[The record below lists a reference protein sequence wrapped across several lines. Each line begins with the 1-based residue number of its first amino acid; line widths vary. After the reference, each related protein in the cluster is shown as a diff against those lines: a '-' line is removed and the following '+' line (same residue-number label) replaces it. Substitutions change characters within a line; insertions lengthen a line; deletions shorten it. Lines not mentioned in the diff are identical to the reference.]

1 MTQVLLAIDTSAG
14 TAVAVLVE
22 GVVAGETYDDNLMQH
37 AEQIGVQIQKC
48 LTAAN
53 KKSSD
58 VTAVAVGIGPGP
70 FTGLRVGI
78 AAAKMFAEGIS
89 APIFGIGSLDAIA
102 FANSL
107 DQPTLVL
114 TDARRS
120 EVFFG
125 LYQGKTRNG
134 IPKALLGPGVKK
146 QSELE
151 AQLQAAGPSYEIL
164 NGQVSASKLGLL
176 ALAQLA
182 EGTASG
188 AVVANYLRAPDAV
201 PAKGKKVS
209 LSLIHI

>member
-14 TAVAVLVE
+14 TAVAVLVD
-22 GVVAGETYDDNLMQH
+22 GIVASESYDANSMQH
-37 AEQIGVQIQKC
+37 AEQIGIQIQQG
-48 LTAAN
+48 LEAAK

-58 VTAVAVGIGPGP
+58 VTAVAVGVGPGP

-78 AAAKMFAEGIS
+78 AAAKMFAEGVS
-89 APIFGIGSLDAIA
+89 APIYGVGSLDAIA

-125 LYQGKTRNG
+125 LYQGKTSAG
-134 IPKALLGPGVKK
+134 VPKALLGPGVKK
-146 QSELE
+146 QAELE
-151 AQLQAAGPSYEIL
+151 VQLKAAGHSYL
-164 NGQVSASKLGLL
+164 LANTQVSAANLGLL

-182 EGTASG
+182 EGTANTS
-188 AVVANYLRAPDAV
+188 VVANYLRAPDAV

-209 LSLIHI
+209 G

>member
-14 TAVAVLVE
+14 TAVAVLVD
-22 GVVAGETYDDNLMQH
+22 GVVASESYDANSMQH
-37 AEQIGVQIQKC
+37 AEQIGIQIQQG
-48 LTAAN
+48 LEAAK

-58 VTAVAVGIGPGP
+58 VTAVAVGVGPGP

-78 AAAKMFAEGIS
+78 AAAKMFAEGVS
-89 APIFGIGSLDAIA
+89 APIYGVGSLDAIA

-125 LYQGKTRNG
+125 LYQGKTAAG
-134 IPKALLGPGVKK
+134 APKALLGPGVKK
-146 QSELE
+146 QAELE
-151 AQLQAAGPSYEIL
+151 VQLKAAGHSYL
-164 NGQVSASKLGLL
+164 LANTQVSAANLGLL
-176 ALAQLA
+176 GLAQLA
-182 EGTASG
+182 EGTANTS
-188 AVVANYLRAPDAV
+188 VVANYLRAPDAV

-209 LSLIHI
+209 G

>member
-14 TAVAVLVE
+14 TAVAVLVD
-22 GVVAGETYDDNLMQH
+22 GVVASESYDANSMQH
-37 AEQIGVQIQKC
+37 AEKIGIQIQQG
-48 LTAAN
+48 LEAAK

-78 AAAKMFAEGIS
+78 AAAKMFAEGVS
-89 APIFGIGSLDAIA
+89 APIYGVGSLDAIA

-107 DQPTLVL
+107 DEPTLVL

-125 LYQGKTRNG
+125 LYQGKTAAG
-134 IPKALLGPGVKK
+134 VPKALLGPGVKK
-146 QSELE
+146 QAELE
-151 AQLQAAGPSYEIL
+151 AQLQVEGHSYL
-164 NGQVSASKLGLL
+164 LANTQVSAANLGLL
-176 ALAQLA
+176 GLAQLA
-182 EGTASG
+182 EGTANTS
-188 AVVANYLRAPDAV
+188 VVANYLRAPDAV

-209 LSLIHI
+209 G

>member
-14 TAVAVLVE
+14 TAVAVLVD
-22 GVVAGETYDDNLMQH
+22 GVVASESYDANSMQH
-37 AEQIGVQIQKC
+37 AEQIGIQIQQG
-48 LTAAN
+48 LEAAK

-58 VTAVAVGIGPGP
+58 VSAVAVGVGPGP

-78 AAAKMFAEGIS
+78 AAAKMFAESVS
-89 APIFGIGSLDAIA
+89 APIYGVGSLDAIA

-125 LYQGKTRNG
+125 LYQGKTPAG
-134 IPKALLGPGVKK
+134 VPKTLLGPGVKK
-146 QSELE
+146 QAELE
-151 AQLQAAGPSYEIL
+151 VQLKAAGHSYVL
-164 NGQVSASKLGLL
+164 ANTQVSAANLGLL
-176 ALAQLA
+176 SLAQLA
-182 EGTASG
+182 EGTANTS
-188 AVVANYLRAPDAV
+188 VVANYLRAPDAV

-209 LSLIHI
+209 G

>member
-14 TAVAVLVE
+14 TAVAVLVD
-22 GVVAGETYDDNLMQH
+22 GVVASETYDDNSMQH

-48 LTAAN
+48 LSAAN

-58 VTAVAVGIGPGP
+58 VTAVAVGVGPGP

-78 AAAKMFAEGIS
+78 AAAKMFAEGVS

-102 FANSL
+102 FADSL

-125 LYQGKTRNG
+125 LYQGKTKNG

-151 AQLQAAGPSYEIL
+151 AQLQASGQSYEIL
-164 NGQVSASKLGLL
+164 NSQVSASKLGLL

-182 EGTASG
+182 EGTASD

-209 LSLIHI
+209 G

>member
-14 TAVAVLVE
+14 TAVAVLVDGE
-22 GVVAGETYDDNLMQH
+22 VASESYDANSMQH
-37 AEQIGVQIQKC
+37 AEQIGIQIQQG
-48 LTAAN
+48 LEAAN

-58 VTAVAVGIGPGP
+58 VTVVAVGVGPGP

-78 AAAKMFAEGIS
+78 AAAKMFAEGVS
-89 APIFGIGSLDAIA
+89 APIYGVGSLDAIA

-125 LYQGKTRNG
+125 LYQGKTAAG
-134 IPKALLGPGVKK
+134 VPKALLGPGVKK
-146 QSELE
+146 QAELE
-151 AQLQAAGPSYEIL
+151 VQLQAAGHSYL
-164 NGQVSASKLGLL
+164 LANTRVSAANLGLL
-176 ALAQLA
+176 VLAQLA
-182 EGTASG
+182 EGTANTS
-188 AVVANYLRAPDAV
+188 VVANYLRAPDAV

-209 LSLIHI
+209 G

>member
-1 MTQVLLAIDTSAG
+1 MYKRQA
-14 TAVAVLVE
+14 E
-22 GVVAGETYDDNLMQH
+22 GV
-37 AEQIGVQIQKC
+37 
-48 LTAAN
+48 
-53 KKSSD
+53 
-58 VTAVAVGIGPGP
+58 
-70 FTGLRVGI
+70 
-78 AAAKMFAEGIS
+78 S

-102 FANSL
+102 FAASL

-125 LYQGKTRNG
+125 LYQGKTKNG

-151 AQLQAAGPSYEIL
+151 AQLQAAGQSFEVL

-209 LSLIHI
+209 G

>member
-14 TAVAVLVE
+14 TAVAVLVD
-22 GVVAGETYDDNLMQH
+22 GVVASESYDANYMQH
-37 AEQIGVQIQKC
+37 AEQIGIQIQQG
-48 LTAAN
+48 LEAAK

-58 VTAVAVGIGPGP
+58 VSAVAVGVGPGP

-78 AAAKMFAEGIS
+78 AAAKMFAESVS
-89 APIFGIGSLDAIA
+89 APIYGVGSLDAIA

-125 LYQGKTRNG
+125 LYQGKTPAG
-134 IPKALLGPGVKK
+134 VPKTLLGPGVKK
-146 QSELE
+146 QAELE
-151 AQLQAAGPSYEIL
+151 VQLKAAGHSYVL
-164 NGQVSASKLGLL
+164 ANTQVSAANLGLL
-176 ALAQLA
+176 GLAQLA
-182 EGTASG
+182 EGTANTS
-188 AVVANYLRAPDAV
+188 VVANYLRAPDAV

-209 LSLIHI
+209 G

>member
-14 TAVAVLVE
+14 TAVAVLVD
-22 GVVAGETYDDNLMQH
+22 GVVASESYDANSMQH
-37 AEQIGVQIQKC
+37 AEQIGIQIKQG
-48 LTAAN
+48 LEAAK

-58 VTAVAVGIGPGP
+58 VTAVAVGVGPGP

-78 AAAKMFAEGIS
+78 AAAKMFAEGVS
-89 APIFGIGSLDAIA
+89 APIYGVGSLDAIA

-125 LYQGKTRNG
+125 LYQGKTPAG
-134 IPKALLGPGVKK
+134 VPKTLLGPGVKK
-146 QSELE
+146 QAELE
-151 AQLQAAGPSYEIL
+151 VQLKAAGHSYVL
-164 NGQVSASKLGLL
+164 ANTQVSAANLGLL
-176 ALAQLA
+176 SLAQLA
-182 EGTASG
+182 EGTANTS
-188 AVVANYLRAPDAV
+188 VIANYLRAPDAV

-209 LSLIHI
+209 G

>member
-14 TAVAVLVE
+14 TSVAVLVD
-22 GVVAGETYDDNLMQH
+22 GVVASESYDANSMQH
-37 AEQIGVQIQKC
+37 AEQIGIQIQQG
-48 LTAAN
+48 LEAAK

-58 VTAVAVGIGPGP
+58 VTAVAVGVGPGP

-78 AAAKMFAEGIS
+78 AAAKMFAEGVS
-89 APIFGIGSLDAIA
+89 APIYGVGSLDAIA

-125 LYQGKTRNG
+125 LYQGKTAAG
-134 IPKALLGPGVKK
+134 APKALLGPGVKK
-146 QSELE
+146 QAELE
-151 AQLQAAGPSYEIL
+151 VQLQAAGHNYL
-164 NGQVSASKLGLL
+164 LANTQVSVANLGLL
-176 ALAQLA
+176 GLAQLA
-182 EGTASG
+182 EGTANTS
-188 AVVANYLRAPDAV
+188 VVANYLRAPDAV

-209 LSLIHI
+209 G

>member
-14 TAVAVLVE
+14 TAVAVLVD
-22 GVVAGETYDDNLMQH
+22 GVVASESYDANSMQH
-37 AEQIGVQIQKC
+37 AEQIGIQIQQG
-48 LTAAN
+48 LEAA
-53 KKSSD
+53 KKKASD

-89 APIFGIGSLDAIA
+89 APIYGVGSLDAIA
-102 FANSL
+102 FGNSL

-125 LYQGKTRNG
+125 LYQGKTAAG
-134 IPKALLGPGVKK
+134 VPKSLLGPGVKK
-146 QSELE
+146 QAELE
-151 AQLQAAGPSYEIL
+151 VQLKAAGQSYVL
-164 NGQVSASKLGLL
+164 AKTQVSAANLGLL
-176 ALAQLA
+176 GLAQIA
-182 EGTASG
+182 EGTANTS
-188 AVVANYLRAPDAV
+188 VVANYLRAPDAV

-209 LSLIHI
+209 G

>member
-14 TAVAVLVE
+14 TAVAVLVD
-22 GVVAGETYDDNLMQH
+22 GVVASESYDANSMQH
-37 AEQIGVQIQKC
+37 AEQIGLQIQKG
-48 LTAAN
+48 LEAAK
-53 KKSSD
+53 KKSSE

-78 AAAKMFAEGIS
+78 AAAKMFAEGVS
-89 APIFGIGSLDAIA
+89 APIYGVGSLDAIA

-125 LYQGKTRNG
+125 LYQGKTPAG
-134 IPKALLGPGVKK
+134 VPKTLLGPGVKK
-146 QSELE
+146 QAELE
-151 AQLQAAGPSYEIL
+151 VQLKAAGHSYVL
-164 NGQVSASKLGLL
+164 ANTQVSAANLGLL
-176 ALAQLA
+176 SLAQLA
-182 EGTASG
+182 EGTANTS
-188 AVVANYLRAPDAV
+188 VIANYLRAPDAL

-209 LSLIHI
+209 G